1 MKKETKIKFKL
12 TVNEVGEYTSYQI
25 DVNTGND
32 IIPFKATRNIYQ
44 YLRHLYPYIDS
55 EEVQGTIL
63 SEDKCF
69 VASRQKVDY
78 IEYKI
83 TTEKLPTSLKIT
95 PEKSIGKDLARVL
108 IHSKASLKA
117 KE

>member
-12 TVNEVGEYTSYQI
+12 TANEAGEYTSYQI
-25 DVNTGND
+25 DVNTGDD

-44 YLRHLYPYIDS
+44 YLKHIYPYIDVK
-55 EEVQGTIL
+55 EEQGTIL

-69 VASRQKVDY
+69 VASRQKVEY

-83 TTEKLPTSLKIT
+83 TTAKLPTSIKIS
-95 PEKSIGKDLARVL
+95 PEKSIGKDLAHAL
-108 IHSKASLKA
+108 IHSKASLKD